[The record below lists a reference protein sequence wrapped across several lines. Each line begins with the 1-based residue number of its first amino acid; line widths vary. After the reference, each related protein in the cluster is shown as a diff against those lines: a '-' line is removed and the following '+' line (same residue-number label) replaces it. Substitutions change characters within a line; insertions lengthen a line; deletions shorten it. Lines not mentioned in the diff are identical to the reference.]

1 MAQPKAKPLKF
12 LASTK
17 KSPVA
22 RQPAGEAGSR
32 PPVFHFEYADVAFS
46 GDFGFHQDPECSH
59 DILAL
64 ILDASKK
71 SWNELL
77 AERVYSGGQSHKKH
91 HSQVVATL
99 EAGAR
104 QRITDRKLDEVFG
117 DDIFRFRDG
126 NMKRMWGFRDG
137 QDFYVLW
144 WDPNHL
150 VYPVDKD

>member
-1 MAQPKAKPLKF
+1 MAQPKAKSPKF
-12 LASTK
+12 STSAK

-22 RQPAGEAGSR
+22 RQPASDTGR
-32 PPVFHFEYADVAFS
+32 LTPIFHFEYADVS
-46 GDFGFHQDPECSH
+46 YTGDFGFHQDPGCSH

-64 ILDASKK
+64 ILDASNKT
-71 SWNELL
+71 WNELL
-77 AERVYSGGQSHKKH
+77 AERTHSGGQMHRKH
-91 HSQVVATL
+91 HAQAVETL
-99 EAGAR
+99 EVAAR
-104 QRITDRKLDEVFG
+104 QRITERKLDEVFG

-150 VYPVDKD
+150 VYIVGKD